1 MSAHPEPTNLQR
13 TLTVRGRGVA
23 SADPDLVVL
32 SFNVVGRDPSY
43 SAAVEELNRR
53 VEALRSDLEAVG
65 VERTRLKTTSF
76 DVEEQRR
83 YDRDTGESVFVGY
96 EASHGLRLELPLEKE
111 LLNDVLGRVA
121 SSASETSVD
130 VSFDV
135 SDRKGLR
142 RRAMRA
148 AVEDAQESARVLAE
162 ASGATLGEIMSVDYS
177 FVEVRTRRFSYA
189 QRLRGRFMADPAP
202 TPDVEPEALDA
213 EEGVTI
219 VWEIS

>member
-1 MSAHPEPTNLQR
+1 MSDSSKPPRPPR

-23 SADPDLVVL
+23 SADPDLVIL
-32 SFNVVGRDPSY
+32 SFGVVGRDPSY
-43 SAAVEELNRR
+43 PAAVEELNER

-65 VERTRLKTTSF
+65 VDRSRLRTTRF
-76 DVEEQRR
+76 DVDDQRR
-83 YDRDTGESVFVGY
+83 YDSDSGEYVFVGY
-96 EASHGLRLELPLEKE
+96 EASHELRLELPLEKE
-111 LLNDVLGRVA
+111 LINDVLGRVA
-121 SSASETSVD
+121 TSASEASVE

-142 RRAMRA
+142 RQAMRA

-162 ASGATLGEIMSVDYS
+162 ASVSTLGEMVNLDYS
-177 FVEVRTRRFSYA
+177 FVEIRRRPFSYGYRKA
-189 QRLRGRFMADPAP
+189 GLLADAAAPA
-202 TPDVEPEALDA
+202 PDVEPEALDA